1 MKIAIDLGHGIG
13 KDRGAVG
20 IIQEEKVINEVGA
33 LVIGKLK
40 ALGHQVIEVRPTEAN
55 SVNDSLY
62 KRVNKSNENN
72 VDLYVSIHANS
83 TIGGYGTEVYTYN
96 GVKFDKA
103 VNVLTNITNLGFHDR
118 GIKPSNDVAYV
129 VNHTD
134 AKAMLIET
142 LFIDSQSDVDLYNK
156 LGANRIADA
165 IVKGLVGTTTQA
177 TGNSKPIENNKVN
190 NISTHLR
197 DWQGA
202 YNDTYRKNILVD
214 GIFGSQ
220 TEEALKNTIVKKGQ
234 NNSLVSWLQCRI
246 GADTDGKFGTN
257 TDSKLREFQK
267 NNGLSVDGIAGY
279 NTFKKL
285 LEKFNW

>member
-129 VNHTD
+129 VNHTE

-142 LFIDSQSDVDLYNK
+142 LFIDSQTDVNLYNK

-202 YNDTYRKNILVD
+202 YNRVYEPTILTD
-214 GIFGSQ
+214 GIRGQ
-220 TEEALKNTIVKKGQ
+220 QVERAMNKAILKLGNI
-234 NNSLVSWLQCRI
+234 NDLVGWLQCRLHI
-246 GADTDGKFGTN
+246 NVDNVFGQN
-257 TDSKLREFQK
+257 TLAAVNNFQIE
-267 NNGLSVDGIAGY
+267 NNLKVDGIVGY
-279 NTFKKL
+279 NTWNALFKKYY
-285 LEKFNW
+285 W